1 MQTTNS
7 EKLKNQLQ
15 DLDITVLI
23 DRGTVSF
30 LQLRIVLIC
39 FGIMAV
45 DGFDT
50 FIISY
55 IASALTDEWGIESA
69 SLAPL
74 LSAGLLGLM
83 VGAFIFGPLAD
94 RFGRKKIL
102 VLSMVFFGVTTIF
115 SALSHNLAELTV
127 LRFLTGLGLGG
138 AMPAA
143 LTLTSEYCPNRRRS
157 FMVMLM
163 FCGFTLGSSL
173 GGLASAYLIDM
184 FDWRA
189 VLWLGGGLP
198 LVLLPFSLFMLPES
212 VRYLVLK
219 RQKPGQVKKIMDQIA
234 PGLDFSNVRFSIP
247 ENAKGVPAAALFR
260 PGLLKGTLLLWAG
273 FFMSLLAMFLL
284 ANWLPTLLKMMGLT
298 QKTASLVSMMFTAGG
313 TCGAIVLGLL
323 MDKIS
328 QSRVLTV
335 SFTCAGLFIAMLG
348 NLPAVPWLL
357 ALIVFFSGICL
368 SGSQVGINAL
378 AASYYPTDCRATGV
392 SWANSVGRLG
402 SVIGSMAGGV
412 MMAMQFSNP
421 TVFLLTGIP
430 ATLTGVAMLLFS
442 ILHHRNARKEAA
454 ERASA
459 KCFSS

>member
-1 MQTTNS
+1 MQNAHENNTANAPT
-7 EKLKNQLQ
+7 
-15 DLDITVLI
+15 LDVASLI
-23 DRGTVSF
+23 DK
-30 LQLRIVLIC
+30 QRISPVQIMIMLIC

-55 IASALTDEWGIESA
+55 IASALKDEWGIA
-69 SLAPL
+69 SEQLAPL
-74 LSAGLLGLM
+74 LSAGLAGLM
-83 VGAFIFGPLAD
+83 VGAFVFGPLAD
-94 RFGRKKIL
+94 RFGRKKVL
-102 VLSMVFFGVTTIF
+102 VCSMAFFGVTTVL
-115 SALSHNLAELTV
+115 SALSSSLTELTV

-143 LTLTSEYCPNRRRS
+143 LALTSEYCPNRRRS
-157 FMVMLM
+157 FMVMVM

-198 LVLLPFSLFMLPES
+198 LILLPVTIWLLPES
-212 VRYLVLK
+212 ARYLAMK
-219 RQKPGQVKKIMDQIA
+219 QQKPELVKRIMQRIA
-234 PGLDFSNVRFSIP
+234 PQEDLSKVRFVVF
-247 ENAKGVPAAALFR
+247 ENSKDMPARALFR
-260 PGLLKGTLLLWAG
+260 PALLNGTLLLWLG

-284 ANWLPTLLKMMGLT
+284 ANWLPTLLKIMGLS

-313 TCGAIVLGLL
+313 TTGAIILGLL
-323 MDKIS
+323 MDRIS
-328 QSRVLTV
+328 QSKVLCV
-335 SFTCAGLFIAMLG
+335 SFTLAGGFIALLG

-357 ALIVFFSGICL
+357 ALVVFFAGICL

-402 SVIGSMAGGV
+402 SVLGSMAGGL
-412 MMAMQFSNP
+412 MMSMHLSN
-421 TVFLLTGIP
+421 TVVFLLTGIP
-430 ATLTGVAMLLFS
+430 AVITGLAMFTFT
-442 ILHHRNARKEAA
+442 IFHQQRNYKD
-454 ERASA
+454 ASTV
-459 KCFSS
+459 SVMT

>member
-1 MQTTNS
+1 MQNAHENNTANAPTMDVAS
-7 EKLKNQLQ
+7 
-15 DLDITVLI
+15 LI
-23 DRGTVSF
+23 DK
-30 LQLRIVLIC
+30 QRISPVQIMIMLIC

-55 IASALTDEWGIESA
+55 IASALKDEWGIA
-69 SLAPL
+69 SEQLAPL
-74 LSAGLLGLM
+74 LSAGLAGLM
-83 VGAFIFGPLAD
+83 VGAFVFGPLAD
-94 RFGRKKIL
+94 RFGRKKVL
-102 VLSMVFFGVTTIF
+102 VCSMAFFGVTTVL
-115 SALSHNLAELTV
+115 SALSSSLTELTV

-143 LTLTSEYCPNRRRS
+143 LALTSEYCPNRRRS
-157 FMVMLM
+157 FMVMVM

-198 LVLLPFSLFMLPES
+198 LILLPVTIWLLPES
-212 VRYLVLK
+212 ARYLAMK
-219 RQKPGQVKKIMDQIA
+219 QQKPELVKRIMQRIA
-234 PGLDFSNVRFSIP
+234 PQEDLSKVRFVVF
-247 ENAKGVPAAALFR
+247 ENSKDMPARALFR
-260 PGLLKGTLLLWAG
+260 PALLNGTLLLWLG

-284 ANWLPTLLKMMGLT
+284 ANWLPTLLKIMGLS

-313 TCGAIVLGLL
+313 TTGAIILGLL
-323 MDKIS
+323 MDRIS
-328 QSRVLTV
+328 QSKVLCV
-335 SFTCAGLFIAMLG
+335 SFTLAGGFIALLG

-357 ALIVFFSGICL
+357 ALVVFFAGICL

-402 SVIGSMAGGV
+402 SVLGSMAGGL
-412 MMAMQFSNP
+412 MMSMHLSN
-421 TVFLLTGIP
+421 TVVFLLTGIP
-430 ATLTGVAMLLFS
+430 AVITGLAMFTFT
-442 ILHHRNARKEAA
+442 IFHQQRNYKD
-454 ERASA
+454 ASTV
-459 KCFSS
+459 SVMT

>member
-1 MQTTNS
+1 MQNAHENNTANAPTMDVAS
-7 EKLKNQLQ
+7 
-15 DLDITVLI
+15 LI
-23 DRGTVSF
+23 DK
-30 LQLRIVLIC
+30 QRISPVQILIMLIC

-55 IASALTDEWGIESA
+55 IASALKDEWGIA
-69 SLAPL
+69 SEQLAPL
-74 LSAGLLGLM
+74 LSAGLAGLM
-83 VGAFIFGPLAD
+83 VGAFVFGPLAD
-94 RFGRKKIL
+94 RFGRKKVL
-102 VLSMVFFGVTTIF
+102 VCSMAFFGVTTVL
-115 SALSHNLAELTV
+115 SALSGSLTELTV

-143 LTLTSEYCPNRRRS
+143 LALTSEYCPNRRRS
-157 FMVMLM
+157 FMVMVM

-198 LVLLPFSLFMLPES
+198 LILLPVTIWLLPES
-212 VRYLVLK
+212 ARYLAMK
-219 RQKPGQVKKIMDQIA
+219 QQKPELVKRIMQRIA
-234 PGLDFSNVRFSIP
+234 PQEDLSKVRFVVF
-247 ENAKGVPAAALFR
+247 ENSKDMPARALFR
-260 PGLLKGTLLLWAG
+260 PALLNGTLLLWLG

-284 ANWLPTLLKMMGLT
+284 ANWLPTLLKIMGLS

-313 TCGAIVLGLL
+313 TTGAIILGLL
-323 MDKIS
+323 MDRIS
-328 QSRVLTV
+328 QSKVLCV
-335 SFTCAGLFIAMLG
+335 SFTLAGGFIALLG

-357 ALIVFFSGICL
+357 ALVVFFAGICL

-402 SVIGSMAGGV
+402 SVLGSMAGGL
-412 MMAMQFSNP
+412 MMSMHLSNP
-421 TVFLLTGIP
+421 VVFLLTGIP
-430 ATLTGVAMLLFS
+430 AVITGLAMFTFT
-442 ILHHRNARKEAA
+442 IFHQQRNYKD
-454 ERASA
+454 ASTV
-459 KCFSS
+459 SVMT